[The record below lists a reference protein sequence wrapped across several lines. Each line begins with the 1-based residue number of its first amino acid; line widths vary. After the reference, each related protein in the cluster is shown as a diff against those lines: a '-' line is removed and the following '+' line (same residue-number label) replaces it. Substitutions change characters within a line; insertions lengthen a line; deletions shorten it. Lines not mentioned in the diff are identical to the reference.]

1 MDRELPRPVAQEEQP
16 GGACKILR
24 YVNHL
29 SGDDATERGSSPV
42 EEFVERLL
50 ELQPRLQRALQVQL
64 PTEISDRLGSV
75 TPHQLEA
82 LGRLPRDGTT
92 MREFASAVGISGA
105 AATALANRMIRGGLA
120 ERRYDPNDRR
130 TVWLAPTPEA
140 LQTLEVVHSWRRQ
153 SVAKMLERLDA
164 VQVTSFLEVL
174 STLAHSSNAPSADP
188 EAPALP

>member
-1 MDRELPRPVAQEEQP
+1 MGHQLRHAGSHL
-16 GGACKILR
+16 GKIIR
-24 YVNHL
+24 HVNIL
-29 SGDDATERGSSPV
+29 SGDPASGETSSPI

-50 ELQPRLQRALQVQL
+50 ELQPRLQHALQVQL
-64 PTEISDRLGSV
+64 PGEISSRLGSV

-120 ERRYDPNDRR
+120 ERRYDPHDRR
-130 TVWLAPTPEA
+130 TVWLAPTPDALEA
-140 LQTLEVVHSWRRQ
+140 LEVVHNWRRQ

-174 STLAHSSNAPSADP
+174 SALAHSPQTTSAEP
-188 EAPALP
+188 EAPARP